1 MEAPGLTGLM
11 ALMHPES
18 SYLNVI
24 LVKAFVKTQDQYCM
38 YTKEDWSGN
47 VEQRCGRL
55 TGDWQRGG

>member
-1 MEAPGLTGLM
+1 MTGLM

-55 TGDWQRGG
+55 TGD